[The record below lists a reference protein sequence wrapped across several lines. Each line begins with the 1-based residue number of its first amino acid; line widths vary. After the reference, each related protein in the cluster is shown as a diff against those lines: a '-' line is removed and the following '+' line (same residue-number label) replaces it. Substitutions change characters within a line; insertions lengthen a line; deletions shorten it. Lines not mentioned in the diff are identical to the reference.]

1 MKGRYRQGF
10 GPHRTGNRRVNIGR
24 GQLIAKELPRPGWTV
39 DRARSLIIPRNAA
52 PAITAL
58 ILVVVAVWLAGCA
71 GLDHVASAKPIA
83 IESVRLTAAGHFV
96 DLRYRVLD
104 PAGANE
110 ALGPGVKPFLI
121 DDASG
126 QVMAVPMT
134 AKLGSLRQTQA
145 DQRPNRTYFVLFANT
160 AGVSAGSRVTADL
173 GGMRFTDLI
182 VQ

>member
-10 GPHRTGNRRVNIGR
+10 GPHRAAYRRVDIGR
-24 GQLIAKELPRPGWTV
+24 GQLITQEQRRPGWTL
-39 DRARSLIIPRNAA
+39 DQARSLLLPRSAA
-52 PAITAL
+52 PAMLVL
-58 ILVVVAVWLAGCA
+58 ILLVLAGWLAGCA
-71 GLDHVASAKPIA
+71 GLNHAATAKPIA

-160 AGVSAGSRVTADL
+160 AGVRAGSRVTADL

-182 VQ
+182 VE